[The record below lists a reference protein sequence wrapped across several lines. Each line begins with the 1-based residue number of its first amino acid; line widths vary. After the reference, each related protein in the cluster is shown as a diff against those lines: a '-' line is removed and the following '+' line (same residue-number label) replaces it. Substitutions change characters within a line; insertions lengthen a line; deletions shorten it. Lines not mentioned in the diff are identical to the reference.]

1 MRDKLSEELLKKP
14 SNKPK
19 NFLQVLLAPL
29 LDVLKAIL
37 DPLGNLLAGPVLRD
51 LLGIELGLNDVNV
64 KSVGCGNAQLVY

>member
-1 MRDKLSEELLKKP
+1 M
-14 SNKPK
+14 
-19 NFLQVLLAPL
+19 LLAPL

-64 KSVGCGNAQLVY
+64 KSVGCGSAQLVY